1 MDKCIVISPHFLLSS
16 HPPQIGVTFRT
27 INIYNSL
34 KFYTASLSFLFLT
47 CLCLLVL
54 RMKLNELVATG
65 GVGAGFVGGGFVGG
79 GFVGGGLV
87 GGGLVGTG
95 TGLVGTGTGKVGG
108 GLVGTGAGMVGAG
121 PMASQ
126 TFPLKHWPSGHWH
139 TSTIS
144 LSKGPHPPHAPIR
157 HVLGKSPMPAQHMA
171 FSTVPPELTQVV
183 TPSGVG
189 AGVMG
194 MSSGVGA
201 GVAGIGTV
209 GVLIVGTLVADTCSM
224 RSQYSASSST
234 RASSRKAA
242 SLAASCS
249 RPLFFRVKRLRTR
262 VFLASAT

>member
-1 MDKCIVISPHFLLSS
+1 
-16 HPPQIGVTFRT
+16 
-27 INIYNSL
+27 
-34 KFYTASLSFLFLT
+34 
-47 CLCLLVL
+47 
-54 RMKLNELVATG
+54 MKLNELVETG
-65 GVGAGFVGGGFVGG
+65 GVGGGNVGGGFVGGGLVGGGLVGGGLVGGGFVGG

-87 GGGLVGTG
+87 GTGTGLVGTG
-95 TGLVGTGTGKVGG
+95 TGFVGTGTGKVGG

-144 LSKGPHPPHAPIR
+144 LSKGPHPHAPRR

-171 FSTVPPELTQVV
+171 FSTVPPELTHVV

-209 GVLIVGTLVADTCSM
+209 GVLIVGTLVADTCNM

-234 RASSRKAA
+234 RASLRKAA
-242 SLAASCS
+242 SVAASCS